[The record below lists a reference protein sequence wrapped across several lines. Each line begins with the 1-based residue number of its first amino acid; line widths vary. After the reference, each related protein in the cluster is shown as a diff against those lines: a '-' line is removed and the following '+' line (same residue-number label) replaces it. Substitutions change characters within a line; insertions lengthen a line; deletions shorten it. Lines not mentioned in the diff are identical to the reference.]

1 MKQYCNDNSPINVI
15 EEILE
20 DASLVEID
28 NTWVL
33 LYKVREY
40 MRLLD
45 AKSREDAEEQI
56 ASECCFSEMRSVNR
70 FPRKINLLA
79 TPQNVNGV
87 QLRRQSVSRP
97 VPYAS
102 LYGPELPSWIPSAR
116 YPSAHRHGRNL

>member
-33 LYKVREY
+33 LYKDREY

-56 ASECCFSEMRSVNR
+56 ASMLFLRDAIGPSLSPENQSAGDTSECERS
-70 FPRKINLLA
+70 A
-79 TPQNVNGV
+79 TPTSE
-87 QLRRQSVSRP
+87 R
-97 VPYAS
+97 
-102 LYGPELPSWIPSAR
+102 IPTSTVR
-116 YPSAHRHGRNL
+116 